1 MSTRTLNGLSS
12 NNININTV
20 TGGDAVNV
28 TSSNS
33 TASVIDL
40 KISKQTANTSIA
52 DTDLFV
58 LEDTSG
64 NIRKITGSNM
74 KSQIDTNFWTY
85 STPSLR
91 PDNNT
96 DNLLLGTS
104 SNTNSRKLI
113 VVGNTELQDLYL
125 QSNKKIISTNNSS
138 DYLQFGD
145 GTFINNYAS
154 NVITNG
160 ISLGASGD
168 INLASGR
175 AITLGTSATDR
186 ITFNSGNFT
195 FGNTGIFNNGV
206 YVKSNLGTNSG
217 FVSFFEASD
226 NGNNNIDLHS
236 PLTLTHDYNVYL
248 PQNTDTSLTS
258 VYILSNKNV
267 LAGTNVSIS
276 NSTTDTITINST
288 DTNTEYT
295 GGTNITLTGTT
306 FNLDTTLAGT
316 ITFSSTING
325 SINGNAGTATKID
338 SISNSNIVQ
347 LSATQVLSNK
357 SFSDMPVCE
366 VGLAVKQAS
375 STTSGNIRF
384 WDKDNSN
391 YLDLHIED
399 HAVSGNYNVY
409 LPNDIGETVLIG
421 SKNTQTMINKTLST
435 GSVWN
440 GNTIP
445 VGYGGSGLASY
456 IVGDILYASGTATLS
471 RLAIG
476 SNNKFLMSN
485 GTNPVWS
492 TLTCTDPLNISGTT
506 ISLGNLSGW
515 GSNNQILATNGSDTL
530 EYRTLTAGN
539 NITIT
544 NTSSAI
550 TITGADNY
558 WKRNDNISS
567 FDLETT
573 NDVDNI
579 DIVVPFSTSST
590 LKTTGGLISGSSDYL
605 KWVVYET
612 NYRALESY
620 CAVPS
625 APYTQQSVHFL
636 LKNGEADYPSIR
648 QNTAGSLYIHFEN
661 NGDCFEVNKN
671 FEYGHKGAKWKY
683 TDPYTYLYNPEDS
696 NGASTASGSI
706 MSYHKNGSVVYFNST
721 STYLSGN
728 TNYFSFA
735 KSDDQ
740 QARITMDGNAQIAV
754 AWLDSNDPS
763 DRRIKYDIQD
773 YENATEVIN
782 KIKIKSFMKYQLKN
796 FNNDD
801 EGKMLPF
808 TDRLGEA
815 KYSIGVIAQEIADIP
830 ELNFMVEGS
839 FEDKINPAYI
849 HNYIPI
855 ISLLVKSN
863 QEQQE
868 QIDNLTAL
876 VQNQQKVIDKLLSA
890 TTFANFKKM

>member
-1 MSTRTLNGLSS
+1 MSRSLNGLSNVFVNTLNS
-12 NNININTV
+12 GDAINIV
-20 TGGDAVNV
+20 S
-28 TSSNS
+28 TSSTSQS
-33 TASVIDL
+33 TINVD
-40 KISKQTANTSIA
+40 ISKESAKTTPVN
-52 DTDLFV
+52 TDLFL
-58 LEDTSG
+58 LEEADGS
-64 NIRKITGSNM
+64 IKKITYQNLEGN
-74 KSQIDTNFWTY
+74 IDTNFWTY
-85 STPSLR
+85 SAPSLY
-91 PDNNT
+91 PINTT
-96 DNLLLGTS
+96 DNVLIGTT
-104 SNTNSRKLI
+104 SNSNSRKLL

-125 QSNKKIISTNNSS
+125 QSNKKIISSNNSS
-138 DYLQFGD
+138 DYLQFGN
-145 GTFINNYAS
+145 GTLTNNYSS
-154 NVITNG
+154 NVINNTL
-160 ISLGASGD
+160 SMGASAD
-168 INLASGR
+168 INLATGR
-175 AITLGTSATDR
+175 AITRGTNATDR
-186 ITFNSGNFT
+186 ITFNSGNTT
-195 FGNTGIFNNGV
+195 FGNTGIFNNSV
-206 YVKSNLGTNSG
+206 VVKSTTGSNSG
-217 FVSFFEASD
+217 HVSFFEASD
-226 NGNNNIDLHS
+226 NGTNNIDLHC
-236 PLTLTHDYNVYL
+236 PETTTHDYNAYL
-248 PQNTDTSLTS
+248 PKITDTSITS

-295 GGTNITLTGTT
+295 GGTNITLAGTT
-306 FNLDTTLAGT
+306 FNLDTTITGT
-316 ITFSSTING
+316 ITFSNTISG
-325 SINGNAGTATKID
+325 SINGNAGTATKIA
-338 SISNSNIVQ
+338 SITNSNIVQ
-347 LSATQVLSNK
+347 LSATQILSNK

-366 VGLAVKQAS
+366 AGLAVKQTS
-375 STTSGNIRF
+375 SSTSGNIRF
-384 WDKDNSN
+384 FDKDNSN
-391 YLDLHIED
+391 YIDLHIED
-399 HAVSGNYNVY
+399 MAVAGNYNMY
-409 LPNDIGETVLIG
+409 LPNDIGETVLLG
-421 SKNTQTMINKTLST
+421 TRNTQTVINKTLST
-435 GSVWN
+435 GTIYN
-440 GNTIP
+440 GNTIA
-445 VGYGGSGLASY
+445 VGYGGTGIASY
-456 IVGDILYASGTATLS
+456 VIGDLLYASATATLS

-476 SNNKFLMSN
+476 SNNKILMSN
-485 GTNPVWS
+485 GTNPVWN
-492 TLTCTDPLNISGTT
+492 TLTLTDPLNISGTT
-506 ISLGNLSGW
+506 INLGNLSGF
-515 GSNNQILATNGSDTL
+515 GSNNQIIATNGSDTL

-550 TITGADNY
+550 TISSTDNY

-620 CAVPS
+620 CVVPTAPS
-625 APYTQQSVHFL
+625 AQQTVHFL
-636 LKNGEADYPSIR
+636 LKNGEADYPSIK

-683 TDPYTYLYNPEDS
+683 SDPYTYLYNPEDS
-696 NGASTASGSI
+696 NGASSASGSI
-706 MSYHKNGSVVYFNST
+706 MSFHKNGSVVFFNST
-721 STYLSGN
+721 STYSSGN

-796 FNNDD
+796 FNNDN

-830 ELNFMVEGS
+830 ELSFMVEGN
-839 FEDKINPAYI
+839 FEDTINPAYI

-876 VQNQQKVIDKLLSA
+876 VQNQQLVINNLLSA